1 MDMGE
6 ALHNNVEQMPPR
18 RGFGRI
24 AAHLDDSPVNIA
36 LRDCRR
42 GVQQFSVP
50 LISTTN
56 ANTKPHPCPCPQP
69 SPMSVPRAWKPALQN
84 TSPNLRPG
92 ALSQRFFV
100 EKETKVRSGQM
111 QAARHPVR
119 FLLRLLRYLLLTF
132 SRRGATRSKKWSMSC
147 ALSRRVRSS
156 ARFFSILERTS
167 APTCSRSW

>member
-42 GVQQFSVP
+42 GVQQFSVL

-69 SPMSVPRAWKPALQN
+69 SPMSVPRASKPAVSRISKSASARTKDGLP
-84 TSPNLRPG
+84 TGSRRYSRFGNLRYVIV
-92 ALSQRFFV
+92 F
-100 EKETKVRSGQM
+100 
-111 QAARHPVR
+111 
-119 FLLRLLRYLLLTF
+119 
-132 SRRGATRSKKWSMSC
+132 
-147 ALSRRVRSS
+147 
-156 ARFFSILERTS
+156 
-167 APTCSRSW
+167 APACT